1 MYNSRPLEII
11 RVGKDGLVVIPE
23 NIRKIANI
31 KDDAL
36 FAIYVE
42 VDGGSPKLIWKQICT
57 S

>member
-11 RVGKDGLVVIPE
+11 RVGKDGLVAIPE

-42 VDGGSPKLIWKQICT
+42 VDGDSPRLVWKQICT